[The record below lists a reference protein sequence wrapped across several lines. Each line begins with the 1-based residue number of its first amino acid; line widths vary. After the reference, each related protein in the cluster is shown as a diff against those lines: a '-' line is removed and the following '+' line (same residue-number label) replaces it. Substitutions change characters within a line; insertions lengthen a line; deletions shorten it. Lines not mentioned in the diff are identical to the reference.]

1 MALEK
6 EGCLLGQKYGNL
18 FGWLLN
24 HSQPRCVMCCLLSKH
39 TISVEGLVNIV
50 LWSYNFSPAWRHH
63 WGKILSWRT
72 AHAIPSPRVAVI
84 KVLSCGSTWMIGVL
98 DGKAQFELPP
108 RKDAKKTS
116 KKHTPLPPAVFFGK
130 PHWKSQMLAIPKEL
144 FGTLLRLSTP
154 SQLEVYVTW
163 RPVPRNIKWMHWWT
177 AFARRQIAVSGLLIG
192 ILCISMP
199 GYIWHRVLTWHTRSQ
214 ELAEHSRCFGT
225 PLISI
230 RFWASLSVARW
241 LKIPSYVC
249 KGVS

>member
-1 MALEK
+1 MVLQLFPSLK
-6 EGCLLGQKYGNL
+6 TPLGQDSIMKDSPC
-18 FGWLLN
+18 
-24 HSQPRCVMCCLLSKH
+24 HSQSTSCSHQGTLLWINLNDRCSGWKGPIWTPPKKRCQKNIQKTHPATPRC
-39 TISVEGLVNIV
+39 
-50 LWSYNFSPAWRHH
+50 
-63 WGKILSWRT
+63 
-72 AHAIPSPRVAVI
+72 
-84 KVLSCGSTWMIGVL
+84 
-98 DGKAQFELPP
+98 
-108 RKDAKKTS
+108 
-116 KKHTPLPPAVFFGK
+116 FFGK